1 MQYVAFARK
10 IQTFTKVFFLF
21 RTNLHFLADIATILW
36 AKNCEIVCYLTLVQ
50 YGAFALKIQKT
61 GAKTFITKV
70 HTPANEF
77 QTHQNF

>member
-1 MQYVAFARK
+1 MVNFAEK
-10 IQTFTKVFFLF
+10 FKLSPKFFLF
-21 RTNLHFLADIATILW
+21 PVKLHFSVDVATILW
-36 AKNCEIVCYLTLVQ
+36 AKNCVTVCYLTLVQ